1 MRVKWL
7 QMKLETGVGLGKKSV
22 NWYEVAVLKTDNTPR
37 FYLFN
42 IYFFKSAV
50 Y

>member
-1 MRVKWL
+1 MVAD
-7 QMKLETGVGLGKKSV
+7 ETRDSCRFGEKSV
-22 NWYEVAVLKTDNTPR
+22 NWYEVGVFKTDNTPR